1 MRYLVFLLLFVFPN
15 QLFCEVL
22 ISDYED
28 YEFVNNDFNLEEL
41 PFELNNPWGMTF
53 INEETL
59 LITEKK
65 GNLYK
70 INIKNKT
77 KEKVNHDLNLIA
89 FGQGGLLDILYY
101 EGYVYFTYSH
111 KVDKKS
117 SSTAIARG
125 NLINNTI
132 QNLEVIFI
140 SQPGISYS
148 DVHFGSRL
156 AIKNNYLFASI
167 GERGK
172 GMIAQDPTKHP
183 GSIIRIHLDGSI
195 PADNPKFINKPE
207 WLPEIYQ
214 IGVRNPQGMTL
225 SAFDNQIYISNHGP
239 MGGDFIGIV
248 KHSGNYGWKEIGWG
262 GKNYSYSQI
271 GDGKAF
277 KDKFDKP
284 LLSWVPSIAPSDIV
298 FYNHKL
304 FSEWKGDLLVTSLK
318 FKMLLKITINENKEP
333 IIRKIIK
340 NNTGRIRDVEID
352 NNGQIYII
360 IDDKNSSI
368 FRITKDHL

>member
-28 YEFVNNDFNLEEL
+28 YEFVNYDFNLEEL

-132 QNLEVIFI
+132 QNLQVIFI

-156 AIKNNYLFASI
+156 AIKNNYLFNCN
-167 GERGK
+167 EY
-172 GMIAQDPTKHP
+172 PYTHWFE
-183 GSIIRIHLDGSI
+183 
-195 PADNPKFINKPE
+195 N
-207 WLPEIYQ
+207 
-214 IGVRNPQGMTL
+214 RNDAVG
-225 SAFDNQIYISNHGP
+225 
-239 MGGDFIGIV
+239 
-248 KHSGNYGWKEIGWG
+248 
-262 GKNYSYSQI
+262 
-271 GDGKAF
+271 
-277 KDKFDKP
+277 
-284 LLSWVPSIAPSDIV
+284 
-298 FYNHKL
+298 
-304 FSEWKGDLLVTSLK
+304 
-318 FKMLLKITINENKEP
+318 
-333 IIRKIIK
+333 
-340 NNTGRIRDVEID
+340 
-352 NNGQIYII
+352 
-360 IDDKNSSI
+360 
-368 FRITKDHL
+368 